1 MMPADPLKLPAR
13 RQQLSPEKIPD
24 EIVVKLPPSLRCPTL
39 RNGVGIGLHYLA
51 IGENPKKIPEI
62 LDRKEWV
69 TARVPLTPAAKI
81 LYAQLLGRPEFPAKS
96 DPLLLA
102 LAWVAEQPPH
112 VRNIQI
118 D

>member
-1 MMPADPLKLPAR
+1 MTPENSKKTPAR
-13 RQQLSPEKIPD
+13 RRLLPEMIPD

-69 TARVPLTPAAKI
+69 TARIHLTPAAKN
-81 LYAQLLGRPEFPAKS
+81 LYVQLLDRPEFPAKS

-102 LAWVAEQPPH
+102 LAWVAEQAPH